1 MRVNGITDAGTDTPQ
16 TPHAPA
22 PGIPLGTLPPP
33 RPATYTGGDTVTADG
48 SPVSSPWS
56 RPAVSPENSGL
67 LIARAHDELLAGN
80 EDRRLGDVRPLVRDS
95 WRRSLASLVGPE
107 GLPTLDLAS
116 AELEA
121 YRRAHPLAGVMDMIR
136 SLLLPGSA
144 EDSGVVVAVGDAAG
158 RLLWVEGDR
167 RVRSLTGEM
176 GFVAGANWSE
186 EVVGTSAPG
195 TALTL
200 DRSVQIRGAE
210 HFNRFVQP
218 WSCTAAPVHD
228 PETRRLLG
236 MIDVTGGPEAVTP
249 QAQLLV
255 DATARAIESEIL
267 VGRLRAQQEPPS
279 RRPRRST
286 GTRALLRIL
295 GRDRALLEVSGE
307 SGETVVELGARH
319 AEILLLLAV
328 HREGMSAEALSEAVY
343 GHPATET
350 LRPEMVR
357 LRRVLEP
364 LAPALVPASRPYRLP
379 DGLETDAQ
387 QVVSLLDRG
396 AHRVAL
402 AAYRGPVL
410 PDSVAPGVAE
420 VRESVRQALR
430 EALIEEAGIDVLLA
444 YADTS
449 DGRDDVEVLRLCL
462 GMLPAR
468 SPKRAGL
475 VSRIERLER
484 D

>member
-1 MRVNGITDAGTDTPQ
+1 MP
-16 TPHAPA
+16 
-22 PGIPLGTLPPP
+22 
-33 RPATYTGGDTVTADG
+33 
-48 SPVSSPWS
+48 SPWS
-56 RPAVSPENSGL
+56 RPAISPETSGL

-80 EDRRLGDVRPLVRDS
+80 DDRRLDDVRPLVQDS

-107 GLPTLDLAS
+107 GLPTLEFAS
-116 AELEA
+116 DELEA
-121 YRRAHPLAGVMDMIR
+121 YRRAHPLAGVMDMVR
-136 SLLLPGSA
+136 ALLLPGTA

-158 RLLWVEGDR
+158 RLLWVEGDQ
-167 RVRSLTGEM
+167 RVRTLTGDM

-186 EVVGTSAPG
+186 DAVGTSAPG

-210 HFNRFVQP
+210 HFNRLVQA

-228 PETRRLLG
+228 PETRQLLG

-267 VGRLRAQQEPPS
+267 VARLRAQQTPPPRS
-279 RRPRRST
+279 PRRSP
-286 GTRALLRIL
+286 GTRAVLRIL

-307 SGETVVELGARH
+307 TGETVIELGARH

-357 LRRVLEP
+357 LRRVLAP
-364 LAPALVPASRPYRLP
+364 LPLGLVPASRPYRLP

-387 QVVSLLDRG
+387 QVLSLLDRG

-410 PDSVAPGVAE
+410 PDSVAPGVVE
-420 VRESVRQALR
+420 VRESVRSALR
-430 EALIEEAGIDVLLA
+430 EALIEEAGVDVLLA
-444 YADTS
+444 YAETADA
-449 DGRDDVEVLRLCL
+449 REDVELLRLCL

-475 VSRIERLER
+475 VTRIERLEG